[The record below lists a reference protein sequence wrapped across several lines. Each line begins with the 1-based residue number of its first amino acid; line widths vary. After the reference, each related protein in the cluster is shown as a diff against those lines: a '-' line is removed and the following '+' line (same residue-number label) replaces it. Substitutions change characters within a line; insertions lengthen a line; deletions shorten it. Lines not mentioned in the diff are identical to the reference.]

1 MWWRMRNLSDI
12 DLDLLRVFNR
22 VARFGNM
29 TVAARSLFVTQ
40 PAVSKAVGQ
49 LEERLGARLFARS
62 GKRITLTEEG
72 RVLYETT
79 QRMQQALQAGSEKL
93 QHLAGQSEGSVR
105 IAFPFLLLHFYLL
118 PHLAAYRRQF
128 SRYRIELKVENR
140 RTVMR
145 EMLLA
150 GKIDF
155 FLDAVHGS
163 LEDGDERVEL
173 MPLAV
178 YRNFFA
184 ASRRAFGSLE
194 GRAWSLEEINRH
206 PLIVLREGSDSRRF
220 LEERFAQAGLQMN
233 IGFDCDT
240 SAIVEDLTQA
250 GLGLGA
256 MVRSVSAPMHLRSA
270 DLFEVR
276 LEKEFEPGHFVLFKR
291 KRQPFSAAAQAL
303 VDTIFSR

>member
-1 MWWRMRNLSDI
+1 MRNLSDI
-12 DLDLLRVFNR
+12 ALDLLRVFNR
-22 VARFGNM
+22 VARFESM

-49 LEERLGARLFARS
+49 LEERLGAKLFLRS
-62 GKRITLTEEG
+62 GKRLSLTEQG
-72 RVLYETT
+72 LVLYETT

-93 QHLAGQSEGSVR
+93 QRLGLHAEGCVR
-105 IAFPFLLLHFYLL
+105 VAFPFLLLHFYLL
-118 PHLAAYRRQF
+118 PHLAAFRRQF

-140 RTVMR
+140 RAVLR

-155 FLDAVHGS
+155 FLDAVHGA
-163 LEDGDERVEL
+163 LEDEDELVEL

-184 ASRRAFGSLE
+184 ASRKVFGRLE
-194 GRAWSLEEINRH
+194 GRALSLEELNRH

-220 LEERFAQAGLQMN
+220 LEERFAQAGLRMN

-256 MVRSVSAPMHLRSA
+256 MVRSLSAPMHLRSPE
-270 DLFEVR
+270 LFEVR

-291 KRQPFSAAAQAL
+291 KGQPFTAAAQAL